1 MVLYVQHNSVVGKAG
16 GETDFAWMKSLVA
29 GTFLEPAERLSFLP
43 ALMNPKPS
51 FRCQLRLTVSVE
63 TKRQPHGTQDFSRPW
78 LLQVLPGHM
87 DVLLCFPC
95 QQQGCLTPA
104 AGSDGVARRGNA
116 LFHGFFSCLWQKAQ
130 LAHFFLSWTL
140 FLLSS
145 LSYIE

>member
-78 LLQVLPGHM
+78 LLQVLPRHM
-87 DVLLCFPC
+87 DMLLCFS
-95 QQQGCLTPA
+95 LPA
-104 AGSDGVARRGNA
+104 ARVSDSGSGERWSCQEGKCAFSWL
-116 LFHGFFSCLWQKAQ
+116 LFMSMAEGTASTFFSVLDP
-130 LAHFFLSWTL
+130 L
-140 FLLSS
+140 FALQFVL
-145 LSYIE
+145 Y